1 MLVVLTLV
9 AFLTATISGIIGMG
23 GGTLLLAA
31 MFCFLSHGEAVPLHA
46 AVQLVSNGSRLV
58 VFFKSVDWPI
68 VGRFALGMV
77 PGVILA
83 GVILWSLGRP
93 GRSEPYL
100 KILVGA
106 YILALTF
113 LPRPQQ
119 AATAGTRRGFTLLG
133 LVAGTAGLTV
143 GAIGP
148 IIAPLFAR
156 RGLVQERLIAT
167 KATCQMST
175 HLLKISAFWLL
186 GRIEFAKFSA
196 LLLAM
201 AGVTVLGTLLGKRIL
216 KDLSPQLFIRLYQ
229 IALTLAG
236 LKVLIFDGLLQLPG
250 SP

>member
-1 MLVVLTLV
+1 MFVVLTL
-9 AFLTATISGIIGMG
+9 ATFLTATLSGIIGMG

-68 VGRFALGMV
+68 VGRFALGLV
-77 PGVILA
+77 PGVTLA
-83 GVILWSLGRP
+83 GVILWSLGQP

-113 LPRPQQ
+113 LPRPKQ

-133 LVAGTAGLTV
+133 LAAGTAGLTV

-156 RGLVQERLIAT
+156 RGLVKERLIAT

-175 HLLKISAFWLL
+175 HLLKIPAFWLL

-196 LLLAM
+196 LFLAM
-201 AGVTVLGTLLGKRIL
+201 AGVAVLGTLLGKRIL
-216 KDLSPQLFIRLYQ
+216 KDVSPQLFTRLYQ
-229 IALTLAG
+229 VALTLAG